1 MENIIKK
8 IEEFGFT
15 VNKEDDGYDIST
27 CTPAGEDFH
36 FFVRGN
42 TEEKV
47 VESIDQYANDFSVN
61 NHVKESIYSAGAPEI
76 PDLVDDAQWIQNT
89 LLQMASSLCGI
100 PEQEFSE
107 NNQEDDET
115 ETFLLNVIEED
126 ADGNGTDVSVVIRIS
141 LSCEE
146 PYIEVENKIISD
158 IEAKLKKKKAEY
170 IAAGMHFNTFDIL
183 NEVLEKSS
191 FKFTY
196 CSVPCIKF

>member
-8 IEEFGFT
+8 IEKFGFT

-61 NHVKESIYSAGAPEI
+61 NHVKENLYSTGAPEI
-76 PDLVDDAQWIQNT
+76 PDLVDDAKWIQNT